1 MIVDLQRKKVVMRL
15 SKNKKINLK
24 APGRPFDNRGT
35 TIVEIIIAFTM
46 VGIVMTAFTGVIML
60 SYNFLAKSEQ
70 MVEAQEVFSEQFYT
84 GQITAANRDDITY
97 TMTADDDNSTR
108 IGLGRADTRIFH
120 NDEMDIN
127 VIRFTDQV
135 PSATVGD

>member
-1 MIVDLQRKKVVMRL
+1 MIVNLQRKKVVMRL
-15 SKNKKINLK
+15 SKNKKINLR

-84 GQITAANRDDITY
+84 GQKFAYHHLSLWMHY
-97 TMTADDDNSTR
+97 TDLLLSDRKKM
-108 IGLGRADTRIFH
+108 FVH
-120 NDEMDIN
+120 
-127 VIRFTDQV
+127 Q
-135 PSATVGD
+135 

>member
-1 MIVDLQRKKVVMRL
+1 ME
-15 SKNKKINLK
+15 KIT
-24 APGRPFDNRGT
+24 GT
-35 TIVEIIIAFTM
+35 EIP
-46 VGIVMTAFTGVIML
+46 
-60 SYNFLAKSEQ
+60 
-70 MVEAQEVFSEQFYT
+70 AQEAEAQFYT
-84 GQITAANRDDITY
+84 GQITAANRDDINY